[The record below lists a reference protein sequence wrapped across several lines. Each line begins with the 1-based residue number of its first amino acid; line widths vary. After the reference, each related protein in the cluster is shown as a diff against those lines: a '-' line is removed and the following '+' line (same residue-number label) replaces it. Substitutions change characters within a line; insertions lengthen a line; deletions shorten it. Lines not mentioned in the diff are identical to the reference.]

1 MNNPH
6 PLTQITF
13 LGPSLRKLYG
23 LKKICFPIAFLIYT
37 ALQITGLQIF
47 TELNILSLI
56 NTSPNTLSLTVLQE
70 DQGPGLHR
78 LHLLSYNMA
87 NMHIVIPLTNM
98 ENTHQNYSDTY
109 KQFQIYLRTKLHLN
123 SYVVKPCKHLK
134 VSHTLN
140 SEIQY
145 VHELSLQILM
155 WVIDILIH
163 IAFTY
168 LIYLSYVRN
177 FISQYPN
184 NQMEKFPVLE
194 PLRILQASHLGN
206 GRAPRDT
213 YEVCMAKPEMAHVIS
228 IHFPL

>member
-1 MNNPH
+1 MHTAFSIHLSFPLSSSITEDTLPFISSHNPGKIHPCRWISSMNNPH

-98 ENTHQNYSDTY
+98 ENTR
-109 KQFQIYLRTKLHLN
+109 I
-123 SYVVKPCKHLK
+123 
-134 VSHTLN
+134 
-140 SEIQY
+140 
-145 VHELSLQILM
+145 
-155 WVIDILIH
+155 ILIH
-163 IAFTY
+163 T
-168 LIYLSYVRN
+168 
-177 FISQYPN
+177 N
-184 NQMEKFPVLE
+184 NSKYTCVQNY
-194 PLRILQASHLGN
+194 I
-206 GRAPRDT
+206 
-213 YEVCMAKPEMAHVIS
+213 
-228 IHFPL
+228 

>member
-1 MNNPH
+1 
-6 PLTQITF
+6 
-13 LGPSLRKLYG
+13 
-23 LKKICFPIAFLIYT
+23 
-37 ALQITGLQIF
+37 
-47 TELNILSLI
+47 
-56 NTSPNTLSLTVLQE
+56 
-70 DQGPGLHR
+70 
-78 LHLLSYNMA
+78 
-87 NMHIVIPLTNM
+87 
-98 ENTHQNYSDTY
+98 
-109 KQFQIYLRTKLHLN
+109 
-123 SYVVKPCKHLK
+123 
-134 VSHTLN
+134 
-140 SEIQY
+140 
-145 VHELSLQILM
+145 M